1 MSGYTQHKY
10 PASLLQCGDNVNI
23 KPWGKSNMTLDGCKS
38 LCDSDSSCKGFSIG
52 PGLNANRTYTPGCTF
67 YGNRIPLSGVPEQKG
82 GNVLFAPNH
91 YRDLNEL
98 VDHNT
103 VGKKITYI
111 KKSANL
117 PKVTTQN
124 TKRVYR
130 FPNRRFDPNSHLYNR
145 NDMNWVQDD
154 LKKLCRISSKPLPA
168 PAPVPAPAPAPVPA
182 PAPPPPPVC
191 QTKSYTNKPWAHQHC
206 GAWGKKPD
214 GWTFLFEEGL
224 HNVPTGR
231 LDMSSISLPKGWD
244 LTLYSQ
250 PNGQGREKKFI
261 GPIYC
266 PCFLKLDWDGSS
278 GSNINDKVRSYYLD
292 TSGGSDGFSSLK
304 SSTTPPPLDD
314 TPLVTLPPEEP
325 ESTGLSKQ
333 TMIWIAVAVLVCF
346 LVMGGSSF
354 MMMMM

>member
-1 MSGYTQHKY
+1 MTTSFNLRGNLGTEIVSIQY
-10 PASLLQCGDNVNI
+10 LQGGSF
-23 KPWGKSNMTLDGCKS
+23 KTFTSNTKLPTSWKRFTVPKTTSVRVIFHNNAWEDDQGNFAY
-38 LCDSDSSCKGFSIG
+38 LGTKGSK
-52 PGLNANRTYTPGCTF
+52 RY
-67 YGNRIPLSGVPEQKG
+67 
-82 GNVLFAPNH
+82 
-91 YRDLNEL
+91 YRDRNVYFDMTSSVSTTNGTITQLQAKTR
-98 VDHNT
+98 NT
-103 VGKKITYI
+103 NDSFHKRYASAFENGVFHSGNDENNIDPHQTYQI
-111 KKSANL
+111 DF
-117 PKVTTQN
+117 TE
-124 TKRVYR
+124 
-130 FPNRRFDPNSHLYNR
+130 
-145 NDMNWVQDD
+145 
-154 LKKLCRISSKPLPA
+154 LPA
-168 PAPVPAPAPAPVPA
+168 
-182 PAPPPPPVC
+182 C
-191 QTKSYTNKPWAHQHC
+191 QSKSYTNKPWAHQHC

-224 HNVPTGR
+224 HNVPAGR

-325 ESTGLSKQ
+325 ENTGVSKQ

-354 MMMMM
+354 MMMM